1 MVGMALSM
9 QDKNLL
15 VYFMAIENCKFR
27 RMVTPGDVL
36 EMNIETL
43 RGKPGGK
50 VWKFKG
56 RAVVGD
62 ELACEAEFTAMMDM
76 TGEKAG

>member
-1 MVGMALSM
+1 MIVTDDCEPQG
-9 QDKNLL
+9 QDG
-15 VYFMAIENCKFR
+15 
-27 RMVTPGDVL
+27 GDCAAD
-36 EMNIETL
+36 E
-43 RGKPGGK
+43 R
-50 VWKFKG
+50 G